1 MNVSNALQSGVIG
14 INRTLDNV
22 AKASGDLH
30 GSGKPEQPQEAT
42 GREPQSLSA
51 VKDTTVQGTEA
62 ATTKV
67 VTETS
72 AAESPEKVGG
82 NINIHV

>member
-22 AKASGDLH
+22 AKASSDLH
-30 GSGKPEQPQEAT
+30 GSGKPDNAVEAS
-42 GREPQSLSA
+42 GREPQRVTD
-51 VKDTTVQGTEA
+51 VKETTQNAATED

-67 VTETS
+67 VTAASET
-72 AAESPEKVGG
+72 VGG
-82 NINIHV
+82 NINLHV

>member
-1 MNVSNALQSGVIG
+1 MNVTNALQSGVIG
-14 INRTLDNV
+14 QNRTMDNV

-30 GSGKPEQPQEAT
+30 GSGKSDHAEEAT
-42 GREPQSLSA
+42 GREPASVSA
-51 VKDTTVQGTEA
+51 VKDTTVQEAEA

-67 VTETS
+67 VTPTSET
-72 AAESPEKVGG
+72 VGG

>member
-1 MNVSNALQSGVIG
+1 MNVTNALQSGVIG
-14 INRTLDNV
+14 QNRTLDNV

-30 GSGKPEQPQEAT
+30 GSGKPDHAEEAT
-42 GREPQSLSA
+42 GREPASVSA
-51 VKDTTVQGTEA
+51 VKDTTVQETEA

-67 VTETS
+67 VTAASET
-72 AAESPEKVGG
+72 VGG